1 MTTIVSI
8 EGVFINGG
16 SGIKDVVII
25 KGGLVIERNF
35 KNDGRTEKSTE
46 HGTLKLPQFIIP
58 EIIKG
63 DTVKHTGH
71 IFKNT
76 IQKYI
81 YTISMGLILKETIA
95 HITKPI
101 SNQQTMLKG
110 ITNEVIVLGHTDPV

>member
-8 EGVFINGG
+8 EGVSINGG
-16 SGIKDVVII
+16 SGIRGVVII
-25 KGGLVIERNF
+25 KRGLVIARNL
-35 KNDGRTEKSTE
+35 KRDGHTEESIE
-46 HGTLKLPQFIIP
+46 HDTLKQPPFIIP

-81 YTISMGLILKETIA
+81 YTISMGLILKETTA

-101 SNQQTMLKG
+101 SNQQTMSKD
-110 ITNEVIVLGHTDPV
+110 ITSEVIVLGHTDPV